1 MTLTNGFTASDR
13 MDIGE
18 AERPII
24 GNGASVHFANEYA
37 GVHDQRAKR
46 CTIPRFE
53 EEPIAIVGMACR
65 FPGDAV
71 DVKGLWDMCCE
82 GRSAWSELPDSRM
95 NGHAFFHPDFSKRG
109 TVGLTQL
116 HKTNFSCLYQQF
128 NMRGAHFL
136 KDDVSLFDA
145 PFFSISPTEAKVSP
159 FSNIFVS
166 CGHWKYH
173 W

>member
-1 MTLTNGFTASDR
+1 

-24 GNGASVHFANEYA
+24 ENGASVHFENEYA
-37 GVHDQRAKR
+37 GVHDQRGKR
-46 CTIPRFE
+46 CTVPTRCE

-65 FPGDAV
+65 FPGNAV

-95 NGHAFFHPDFSKRG
+95 NGHPFFHPDFFKRG

-116 HKTNFSCLYQQF
+116 HKTKFSCLYQ
-128 NMRGAHFL
+128 
-136 KDDVSLFDA
+136 
-145 PFFSISPTEAKVSP
+145 
-159 FSNIFVS
+159 
-166 CGHWKYH
+166 
-173 W
+173 